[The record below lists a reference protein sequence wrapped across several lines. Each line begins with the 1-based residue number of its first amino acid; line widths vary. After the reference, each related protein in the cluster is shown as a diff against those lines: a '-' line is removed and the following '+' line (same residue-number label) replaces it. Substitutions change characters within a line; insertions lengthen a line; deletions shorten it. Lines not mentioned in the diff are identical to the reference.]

1 MELWSNDYWM
11 LDVEGRAPPSRPIV
25 IRGHDRAWPSIKSA
39 FFVFSIKIRGQV
51 SIFNITYKAA
61 FHTC

>member
-11 LDVEGRAPPSRPIV
+11 LDVEGRAPSRPIV

-39 FFVFSIKIRGQV
+39 RVDLYNVVAGFSLRIYV
-51 SIFNITYKAA
+51 TESA
-61 FHTC
+61 C